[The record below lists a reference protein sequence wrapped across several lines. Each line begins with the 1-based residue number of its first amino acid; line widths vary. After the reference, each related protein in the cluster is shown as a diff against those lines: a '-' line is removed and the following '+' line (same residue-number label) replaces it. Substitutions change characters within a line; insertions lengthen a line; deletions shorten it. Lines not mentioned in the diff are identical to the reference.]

1 MMKDTHDNKVPYS
14 LEKSAVAK
22 RGRPRTDN
30 PQSASHRKAMER
42 LRRIKLPIELR
53 HGIKLP
59 SDLSK
64 ADCIYLLSINDDPDA
79 YYDSKLIAL
88 KRLAEIENID
98 ITIHSKTK
106 VEEYKN
112 LRELYK

>member
-1 MMKDTHDNKVPYS
+1 MKDTHDNKTS
-14 LEKSAVAK
+14 DLLETNAIVK
-22 RGRPRTDN
+22 RGRPPIDN

-42 LRRIKLPIELR
+42 LRR
-53 HGIKLP
+53 IKLP

-88 KRLAEIENID
+88 KRLAEIENIG
-98 ITIHSKTK
+98 ITIHSDTK
-106 VEEYKN
+106 VDEYKK
-112 LRELYK
+112 LRELLK

>member
-1 MMKDTHDNKVPYS
+1 MKDAHDNKTPDL
-14 LEKSAVAK
+14 LETNAIVK
-22 RGRPRTDN
+22 RGRPPIDN

-42 LRRIKLPIELR
+42 LRRIKLPSELR
-53 HGIKLP
+53 HGVKLP

-88 KRLAEIENID
+88 KRLAEIENIE
-98 ITIHSKTK
+98 ITIHSDTK
-106 VEEYKN
+106 VDEYKK
-112 LRELYK
+112 LRQLLK

>member
-1 MMKDTHDNKVPYS
+1 MKDAHGNKTPDL
-14 LEKSAVAK
+14 LETAATAK
-22 RGRPRTDN
+22 RGRPPIEN

-42 LRRIKLPIELR
+42 LRRIKLPSELR
-53 HGIKLP
+53 HGVKLP

-88 KRLAEIENID
+88 KRLAEIENIE
-98 ITIHSKTK
+98 ITIHSDTK
-106 VEEYKN
+106 VDEYKK
-112 LRELYK
+112 LRQLLK

>member
-1 MMKDTHDNKVPYS
+1 MKDTHDNKTS
-14 LEKSAVAK
+14 DLLETNAIVK
-22 RGRPRTDN
+22 RGRPPIDN

-42 LRRIKLPIELR
+42 LRRIKLPSELR
-53 HGIKLP
+53 HGVKLP

-88 KRLAEIENID
+88 KRLAEVENID
-98 ITIHSKTK
+98 ITIHSDTK
-106 VEEYKN
+106 VEEYKK
-112 LRELYK
+112 LRELHK